1 MYHDADACLDLLSEM
16 PAFVSPLAPIY
27 WFFDVAAV
35 ARRNLL
41 ISAFSNTVTYAEV
54 DAIHKE
60 MYPSLQ
66 AKARKSRLI
75 PL

>member
-1 MYHDADACLDLLSEM
+1 M
-16 PAFVSPLAPIY
+16 PPFVSPLAPIY

-35 ARRNLL
+35 ASRNLL
-41 ISAFSNTVTYAEV
+41 IPAFAETETFAQV

-66 AKARKSRLI
+66 ARMRKNRNI